1 MMKKLVVISCALL
14 ALVSCT
20 KDKEVTYDHPVSAEF
35 GANTVHKT
43 DAILYADFS
52 DKTGDEI
59 KETIKANPSDLILL
73 QLPSSIDAVD
83 AGEWIESVRAEYGY
97 SSASVVS
104 EGAVAFAALSN
115 LNTAS
120 FDFYQMSESKAL
132 QVKYG
137 DYYFLVADPT
147 ADDVKYV
154 STNIAK
160 TSDNNVIFFFQ
171 LDAPSEEIEGM
182 VFTDCIDAQYGPEAF
197 PDRTDYVYAGPG
209 VWNKMGAIS
218 LNPVRFTIFSEEK

>member
-1 MMKKLVVISCALL
+1 MKKLVVISCALL

-20 KDKEVTYDHPVSAEF
+20 KEKEVTYDHPVSAEF

-43 DAILYADFS
+43 DAVLYADFS
-52 DKTGDEI
+52 VRTGSEI
-59 KETIKANPSDLILL
+59 KEAIKANPSDLLLL
-73 QLPSSIDAVD
+73 QLPSSIDEVAVE
-83 AGEWIESVRAEYGY
+83 EWLESVRVECGY
-97 SSASVVS
+97 LSASVVTDA
-104 EGAVAFAALSN
+104 AVSFAALSN
-115 LNTAS
+115 LGTAS
-120 FDFYQMSESKAL
+120 FDSYQMFDSKAL

-147 ADDVKYV
+147 PDDVEYM

-160 TSDNNVIFFFQ
+160 ISDDNVIFFLQ
-171 LDAPSEEIEGM
+171 LDAPSEKIEGM

-209 VWNKMGAIS
+209 VWNRMGAIS
-218 LNPVRFTIFSEEK
+218 LDPVRFTIFSREK

>member
-1 MMKKLVVISCALL
+1 MKKLVVISCALL

-20 KDKEVTYDHPVSAEF
+20 KEKEVTYDHPVSAEF

-43 DAILYADFS
+43 DAVLYADFS
-52 DKTGDEI
+52 ARAGSEI
-59 KETIKANPSDLILL
+59 KEAIKANPSDLLLL
-73 QLPSSIDAVD
+73 QLPSSIDEVAVE
-83 AGEWIESVRAEYGY
+83 EWLESVRVECGY
-97 SSASVVS
+97 LSASVVTDA
-104 EGAVAFAALSN
+104 AVSFAALSN
-115 LNTAS
+115 LGTAS
-120 FDFYQMSESKAL
+120 FDSYQMFDSKAL

-147 ADDVKYV
+147 SDDVEYM

-160 TSDNNVIFFFQ
+160 TSDDNVIFFLQ

-209 VWNKMGAIS
+209 VWNRMGAIS
-218 LNPVRFTIFSEEK
+218 LDPVRFTIFSREK